1 VSDILQIKH
10 PDLKGNY
17 YLPDDFLKR
26 LDAADALNE
35 LGCQVNYESLSRL
48 ATRQEGPPFIKR
60 GRLALYRYADLV
72 EWAKEQIKYRPVRR
86 VAR

>member
-1 VSDILQIKH
+1 VSDTLEH
-10 PDLKGNY
+10 PDLKSH

-26 LDAADALNE
+26 LDAAHALNE
-35 LGCQVNYESLSRL
+35 LGWRANYESLSRL
-48 ATRQEGPPFIKR
+48 ALRREGPPFIRR

-72 EWAKEQIKYRPVRR
+72 AWAKEQIKYYPVRR